1 MVHLLES
8 KLAKSTVARKVSCIK
23 SLYKFLKKEQL
34 ISSSPVQLLDTP
46 KLDSRLPV
54 FLKEEEVVNLF
65 EEFKFE
71 DSFSGK
77 RDKMILYLFYQTGI
91 RLSEL
96 IGLKDVD
103 VRNGELKVLG
113 KRNKERIIPLSN
125 NIQPLIEQYLNL
137 KEKLGFKKKYF
148 FVNDKG
154 NKIYEKFVYRKVNHY
169 LSMVSSKQKKSPHI
183 LRHTFATHML
193 NNGADLN
200 SIKEILGHEN
210 LSATQVYTHNTFQK
224 LKSIH
229 KQSHPRGWKIK
240 IMQVKVQS
248 IQFSA
253 DQKLLNF
260 ISQKVNKLNLFFGNI
275 LVSEVFLK
283 IIRANSNNNKL
294 VEIKINIPGKEL
306 FARKKSKSFE
316 EATDEAVDALRRQIN
331 KHKGKNSIKN

>member
-1 MVHLLES
+1 MGNITLIKNFLDYLTIEKRYSVHTTISYRNDLNQFNLYLSESYSGIELQKVEMIHVRSYMVHLLES
-8 KLAKSTVARKVSCIK
+8 KLAKSTVARKVSSIK
-23 SLYKFLKKEQL
+23 SLYKFMKKEQL
-34 ISSSPVQLLDTP
+34 ISSSPIQLLETP

-96 IGLKDVD
+96 IGIKDVD

-125 NIQPLIEQYLNL
+125 NIQPLIDQYLNL
-137 KEKLGFKKKYF
+137 KDELGFKKKYF
-148 FVNDKG
+148 FVTDNG
-154 NKIYEKFVYRKVNHY
+154 NKLYEKFVYRKVNYY
-169 LSMVSSKQKKSPHI
+169 LSMVSSKHKKSPHI

-229 KQSHPRGWKIK
+229 KQSHPRG
-240 IMQVKVQS
+240 
-248 IQFSA
+248 
-253 DQKLLNF
+253 
-260 ISQKVNKLNLFFGNI
+260 
-275 LVSEVFLK
+275 
-283 IIRANSNNNKL
+283 
-294 VEIKINIPGKEL
+294 
-306 FARKKSKSFE
+306 
-316 EATDEAVDALRRQIN
+316 
-331 KHKGKNSIKN
+331 

>member
-1 MVHLLES
+1 MGNITLIQNFLDFLMLEKRYSVHTTVSYKNDLTQFNLYLSNFYSGIEFDKVEMFHVRSYMVHLLES
-8 KLAKSTVARKVSCIK
+8 KLAKSTVARKVSSIK
-23 SLYKFLKKEQL
+23 SLYKFLKKEEL
-34 ISSSPVQLLDTP
+34 VSSSPVQLLETP

-54 FLKEEEVVNLF
+54 FLKEEEVINLF

-113 KRNKERIIPLSN
+113 KRNKERIIPFSN
-125 NIQPLIEQYLNL
+125 NIQPLIDQYLTL
-137 KEKLGFKKKYF
+137 KNKLDFKNKYF
-148 FVNDKG
+148 FVTDKG
-154 NKIYEKFVYRKVNHY
+154 NKLYEKFVYRKVNHY

-229 KQSHPRGWKIK
+229 KQSHPRG
-240 IMQVKVQS
+240 
-248 IQFSA
+248 
-253 DQKLLNF
+253 
-260 ISQKVNKLNLFFGNI
+260 
-275 LVSEVFLK
+275 
-283 IIRANSNNNKL
+283 
-294 VEIKINIPGKEL
+294 
-306 FARKKSKSFE
+306 
-316 EATDEAVDALRRQIN
+316 
-331 KHKGKNSIKN
+331 

>member
-1 MVHLLES
+1 LGNITLIKNFLDYLTIEKRYSVHTTVSYKNDLNQFNLYLSESYSGIEFQKVEMIHVRSYMVHLLES
-8 KLAKSTVARKVSCIK
+8 KLAKSTVARKVSSIK
-23 SLYKFLKKEQL
+23 SLYKFMKKEQL
-34 ISSSPVQLLDTP
+34 ISSSPIQLLETP

-96 IGLKDVD
+96 IGIKDVD

-113 KRNKERIIPLSN
+113 KRNKERIIPLSF
-125 NIQPLIEQYLNL
+125 NIQPLIDQYLNL
-137 KEKLGFKKKYF
+137 KDELGFKKKYF
-148 FVNDKG
+148 FVTDNG
-154 NKIYEKFVYRKVNHY
+154 NKLYEKFVYRKVNYY

-229 KQSHPRGWKIK
+229 KQSHPRG
-240 IMQVKVQS
+240 
-248 IQFSA
+248 
-253 DQKLLNF
+253 
-260 ISQKVNKLNLFFGNI
+260 
-275 LVSEVFLK
+275 
-283 IIRANSNNNKL
+283 
-294 VEIKINIPGKEL
+294 
-306 FARKKSKSFE
+306 
-316 EATDEAVDALRRQIN
+316 
-331 KHKGKNSIKN
+331 

>member
-1 MVHLLES
+1 MGNITLIKNFLDYLTIEKRYSVHTTVSYKNDLNQFNLYLSESYSGIEFQKVEMIHVRSYMVHLLES
-8 KLAKSTVARKVSCIK
+8 KLAKSTVSRKVSIIK
-23 SLYKFLKKEQL
+23 SLYKFMKKEQL
-34 ISSSPVQLLDTP
+34 ISSSPIQLLETP

-125 NIQPLIEQYLNL
+125 NIQPLIDQYLNL
-137 KEKLGFKKKYF
+137 KDELGFKKKYF
-148 FVNDKG
+148 FVTDNG
-154 NKIYEKFVYRKVNHY
+154 NKLYEKFVYRKVNYY

-229 KQSHPRGWKIK
+229 KQSHPRG
-240 IMQVKVQS
+240 
-248 IQFSA
+248 
-253 DQKLLNF
+253 
-260 ISQKVNKLNLFFGNI
+260 
-275 LVSEVFLK
+275 
-283 IIRANSNNNKL
+283 
-294 VEIKINIPGKEL
+294 
-306 FARKKSKSFE
+306 
-316 EATDEAVDALRRQIN
+316 
-331 KHKGKNSIKN
+331 

>member
-1 MVHLLES
+1 MGNITLIKNFLDYLTIEKRYSVHTTVSYKNDLNQFNLYLSESYSGIEFQKVEMIHVRSYMVHLLES
-8 KLAKSTVARKVSCIK
+8 KLAKSTVARKVSSIK
-23 SLYKFLKKEQL
+23 SLYKFMKKEQL
-34 ISSSPVQLLDTP
+34 ISSSPIQLLETP

-103 VRNGELKVLG
+103 VRKGELKVLG

-125 NIQPLIEQYLNL
+125 NIQPLIDQYLNL
-137 KEKLGFKKKYF
+137 KDELGFKKKYF
-148 FVNDKG
+148 FVNDNG
-154 NKIYEKFVYRKVNHY
+154 NKLYEKFVYRKVNYY

-229 KQSHPRGWKIK
+229 KQSHPRG
-240 IMQVKVQS
+240 
-248 IQFSA
+248 
-253 DQKLLNF
+253 
-260 ISQKVNKLNLFFGNI
+260 
-275 LVSEVFLK
+275 
-283 IIRANSNNNKL
+283 
-294 VEIKINIPGKEL
+294 
-306 FARKKSKSFE
+306 
-316 EATDEAVDALRRQIN
+316 
-331 KHKGKNSIKN
+331 

>member
-1 MVHLLES
+1 MGNITLIKNFLDYLTIEKRYSVHTTVSYKNDLNQFNLYLSESYSGIEFQKVEMIHVRSYMVHLLES
-8 KLAKSTVARKVSCIK
+8 KLAKSTVARKVSSIK
-23 SLYKFLKKEQL
+23 SLYKFMKKEQL
-34 ISSSPVQLLDTP
+34 ISSSPIQLLETP

-125 NIQPLIEQYLNL
+125 NIQPLIDQYLNL
-137 KEKLGFKKKYF
+137 KDELGFKKKYF
-148 FVNDKG
+148 FVTDNG
-154 NKIYEKFVYRKVNHY
+154 NKLYEKFVYRKVNYY

-229 KQSHPRGWKIK
+229 KQSHPLG
-240 IMQVKVQS
+240 
-248 IQFSA
+248 
-253 DQKLLNF
+253 
-260 ISQKVNKLNLFFGNI
+260 
-275 LVSEVFLK
+275 
-283 IIRANSNNNKL
+283 
-294 VEIKINIPGKEL
+294 
-306 FARKKSKSFE
+306 
-316 EATDEAVDALRRQIN
+316 
-331 KHKGKNSIKN
+331 

>member
-1 MVHLLES
+1 MGNITLIKNFLDYLTIEKRYSVHTTVSYRNDLNQFNLYLSESYSGIEFKKVEMIHVRSYMVHLLES
-8 KLAKSTVARKVSCIK
+8 KLAKSTVARKVSSIK
-23 SLYKFLKKEQL
+23 SLYKFMKKEQL
-34 ISSSPVQLLDTP
+34 ISSSPIQLLETP
-46 KLDSRLPV
+46 KIDSRLPV

-96 IGLKDVD
+96 IDIKDVD

-125 NIQPLIEQYLNL
+125 NIQPLIDQYLNL
-137 KEKLGFKKKYF
+137 KDELGFKKKYF
-148 FVNDKG
+148 FVTDNG
-154 NKIYEKFVYRKVNHY
+154 NKLYEKFVYRKVNYY
-169 LSMVSSKQKKSPHI
+169 LSMVSSKHKKSPHI

-229 KQSHPRGWKIK
+229 KQSHPRG
-240 IMQVKVQS
+240 
-248 IQFSA
+248 
-253 DQKLLNF
+253 
-260 ISQKVNKLNLFFGNI
+260 
-275 LVSEVFLK
+275 
-283 IIRANSNNNKL
+283 
-294 VEIKINIPGKEL
+294 
-306 FARKKSKSFE
+306 
-316 EATDEAVDALRRQIN
+316 
-331 KHKGKNSIKN
+331 

>member
-1 MVHLLES
+1 MGNITLIKNFLDYLRIEKRYSVHTTISYRNDLNQFNLYLLESYSGIEFHKVEMIHVRSYMVHLLES
-8 KLAKSTVARKVSCIK
+8 KLAKSTVARKVSSIK
-23 SLYKFLKKEQL
+23 SLYKFMKKEQL
-34 ISSSPVQLLDTP
+34 ISSSPILLLETP

-125 NIQPLIEQYLNL
+125 NIQPLIDQYLNL
-137 KEKLGFKKKYF
+137 KDELGFKKKYF
-148 FVNDKG
+148 FVTDKG
-154 NKIYEKFVYRKVNHY
+154 NKLYEKFVYRKVNYY
-169 LSMVSSKQKKSPHI
+169 LSKVSSKQKKSPHI

-229 KQSHPRGWKIK
+229 KQSHPRG
-240 IMQVKVQS
+240 
-248 IQFSA
+248 
-253 DQKLLNF
+253 
-260 ISQKVNKLNLFFGNI
+260 
-275 LVSEVFLK
+275 
-283 IIRANSNNNKL
+283 
-294 VEIKINIPGKEL
+294 
-306 FARKKSKSFE
+306 
-316 EATDEAVDALRRQIN
+316 
-331 KHKGKNSIKN
+331 

>member
-1 MVHLLES
+1 MGNISLVKNFLDYLKIEKRYSVHTTLSYKNDLNQFNLYLSNTYSGIEFHKVEMIHIRSYMVHLLES
-8 KLAKSTVARKVSCIK
+8 KLAKSTVSRKISSIK
-23 SLYKFLKKEQL
+23 SLYKYLKKEQL
-34 ISSSPVQLLDTP
+34 ISSSPVQLLETP
-46 KLDSRLPV
+46 KLESRLPV
-54 FLKEEEVVNLF
+54 FLKEDEIVNLF

-77 RDKMILYLFYQTGI
+77 RDKMILYFFYQTGI

-125 NIQPLIEQYLNL
+125 NIQPLIDQYLTLRNTL
-137 KEKLGFKKKYF
+137 DIKTSHF
-148 FVNDKG
+148 FVTDKG
-154 NKIYEKFVYRKVNHY
+154 NKLYEKFVYRKVNRY

-200 SIKEILGHEN
+200 AIKEILGHEN

-229 KQSHPRGWKIK
+229 KQSHPRG
-240 IMQVKVQS
+240 
-248 IQFSA
+248 
-253 DQKLLNF
+253 
-260 ISQKVNKLNLFFGNI
+260 
-275 LVSEVFLK
+275 
-283 IIRANSNNNKL
+283 
-294 VEIKINIPGKEL
+294 
-306 FARKKSKSFE
+306 
-316 EATDEAVDALRRQIN
+316 
-331 KHKGKNSIKN
+331 

>member
-1 MVHLLES
+1 MGNITLIKNFLDYLTIEKRYSVHTTVSYRNDLNQFNLYLSESYSGIEFQKVEMIHVRSYMVHLLES
-8 KLAKSTVARKVSCIK
+8 KLAKSTVARKVSSIK
-23 SLYKFLKKEQL
+23 SLYKFMKKEQL
-34 ISSSPVQLLDTP
+34 ISSSPIQLLETP
-46 KLDSRLPV
+46 KIDSRLPV

-96 IGLKDVD
+96 IGIKDVD

-125 NIQPLIEQYLNL
+125 NIQHLIDQYLNL
-137 KEKLGFKKKYF
+137 KDELGFKKKYF
-148 FVNDKG
+148 FVTDNG
-154 NKIYEKFVYRKVNHY
+154 NKLYEKFVYRKVNYY

-229 KQSHPRGWKIK
+229 KQSHPRG
-240 IMQVKVQS
+240 
-248 IQFSA
+248 
-253 DQKLLNF
+253 
-260 ISQKVNKLNLFFGNI
+260 
-275 LVSEVFLK
+275 
-283 IIRANSNNNKL
+283 
-294 VEIKINIPGKEL
+294 
-306 FARKKSKSFE
+306 
-316 EATDEAVDALRRQIN
+316 
-331 KHKGKNSIKN
+331 

>member
-1 MVHLLES
+1 MGNITLIKNFLHYLRIEKRYSVHTTVSYRNDLNQFNLYLSESYSGIEFRKVEMIHVRSYMVHLLEA
-8 KLAKSTVARKVSCIK
+8 KLAKSTVARKVSSIK
-23 SLYKFLKKEQL
+23 SLYKFLKREQL
-34 ISSSPVQLLDTP
+34 ISSSPVQLLETP

-54 FLKEEEVVNLF
+54 FLKEEDVVNLF

-77 RDKMILYLFYQTGI
+77 RDKKIIYLFYQTGI

-125 NIQPLIEQYLNL
+125 NIQPLIDQYLNL
-137 KEKLGFKKKYF
+137 KDELGFKKKYF
-148 FVNDKG
+148 FVTDKG
-154 NKIYEKFVYRKVNHY
+154 NKLYEKFVYRKVNHY
-169 LSMVSSKQKKSPHI
+169 LSIVSSKQKKSPHI

-229 KQSHPRGWKIK
+229 KQSHPRG
-240 IMQVKVQS
+240 
-248 IQFSA
+248 
-253 DQKLLNF
+253 
-260 ISQKVNKLNLFFGNI
+260 
-275 LVSEVFLK
+275 
-283 IIRANSNNNKL
+283 
-294 VEIKINIPGKEL
+294 
-306 FARKKSKSFE
+306 
-316 EATDEAVDALRRQIN
+316 
-331 KHKGKNSIKN
+331 

>member
-1 MVHLLES
+1 MGNITLIKNFLDYLTIEKRYSVHTTISYRNDLNQFNLYLSESYSGIELQKVEMIHVRSYMVHLLES
-8 KLAKSTVARKVSCIK
+8 KLAKSTVARKVSSIK
-23 SLYKFLKKEQL
+23 SLYKFMKKEQL
-34 ISSSPVQLLDTP
+34 ISSSPIQLLETP

-54 FLKEEEVVNLF
+54 FIKEEEVVNLF

-96 IGLKDVD
+96 IGIKDVD

-125 NIQPLIEQYLNL
+125 NIQPLIDQYLNL
-137 KEKLGFKKKYF
+137 KDELGFKKKYF
-148 FVNDKG
+148 FVTDNG
-154 NKIYEKFVYRKVNHY
+154 NKLYEKFVYRKVNYY

-229 KQSHPRGWKIK
+229 KQSHPRG
-240 IMQVKVQS
+240 
-248 IQFSA
+248 
-253 DQKLLNF
+253 
-260 ISQKVNKLNLFFGNI
+260 
-275 LVSEVFLK
+275 
-283 IIRANSNNNKL
+283 
-294 VEIKINIPGKEL
+294 
-306 FARKKSKSFE
+306 
-316 EATDEAVDALRRQIN
+316 
-331 KHKGKNSIKN
+331 

>member
-1 MVHLLES
+1 MFLLGNITLIKNFLDYLTIEKRYSVHTTVSYKNDLNQFNLYLSESYSGIEFQKVEMIHVRSYMVHLLES
-8 KLAKSTVARKVSCIK
+8 KLAKSTVARKVSSIK
-23 SLYKFLKKEQL
+23 SLYKFMKKEQL
-34 ISSSPVQLLDTP
+34 ISSSPIQLLETP

-96 IGLKDVD
+96 IGIKDVD

-113 KRNKERIIPLSN
+113 KRNKERIIPLSF
-125 NIQPLIEQYLNL
+125 NIQPLIDQYLNL
-137 KEKLGFKKKYF
+137 KDELGFKKKYF
-148 FVNDKG
+148 FVTDNG
-154 NKIYEKFVYRKVNHY
+154 NKLYEKFVYRKVNYY

-229 KQSHPRGWKIK
+229 KQSHPRG
-240 IMQVKVQS
+240 
-248 IQFSA
+248 
-253 DQKLLNF
+253 
-260 ISQKVNKLNLFFGNI
+260 
-275 LVSEVFLK
+275 
-283 IIRANSNNNKL
+283 
-294 VEIKINIPGKEL
+294 
-306 FARKKSKSFE
+306 
-316 EATDEAVDALRRQIN
+316 
-331 KHKGKNSIKN
+331 